1 MEVTGFIDFIGERQQ
16 VSDTF
21 TKREIWI
28 KQEGDYPQTLNIQ
41 FTQDR
46 TDLLDSFKVG
56 QPVVVNINLRG
67 RTWQN
72 PQTGELKC
80 FNTIEGWRI
89 VGEKRQPQ
97 VIPPTPS
104 TEVGENDDDLP
115 F

>member
-1 MEVTGFIDFIGERQQ
+1 MKVSGFIDFIGERQQ

-41 FTQDR
+41 FTKDR
-46 TDLLDSFKVG
+46 CDLLDGFAVG
-56 QPVVVNINLRG
+56 QPVVVDINLRG
-67 RTWQN
+67 RTWES
-72 PQTGELKC
+72 PQGETKC

-89 VGEKRQPQ
+89 VGEERQAQ
-97 VIPPTPS
+97 AVPPAPS
-104 TEVGENDDDLP
+104 AEPSENDDDLP